1 MIGRNRLCG
10 GCVLFRVCCDY
21 CASYVLLVVGAVAG
35 CWVMWFV
42 LVVLVG
48 VVSEL
53 ARPVVVWV
61 VAMVDGLTDLAK
73 T

>member
-1 MIGRNRLCG
+1 
-10 GCVLFRVCCDY
+10 
-21 CASYVLLVVGAVAG
+21 
-35 CWVMWFV
+35 MWFV